1 MITISPIFEKDGDK
15 PYREF
20 FQPEFKSQRL
30 GKQGYWQGEAV
41 ETLHLGNPVPL
52 AAFQNLLHGYTPD
65 GARRLVAES
74 GGADRELGWQLT
86 ISASQSLSVLWALA
100 PARTRL
106 RLEYTHFSSVRYA
119 LSCFEQAI
127 HGWDGEGN
135 LPRGKNPAGLFAAF
149 RSGAAW
155 DQSPHLHT
163 TVFFFNLGLRPD
175 GTAQTFTTDQVKN
188 QRFNLRQSVEEMLV
202 VMLWGDIGA
211 YRLVQGAEQRLAG
224 VPEELSQKFFFDPN
238 YRINRVGKVEEPVK
252 PLPSSYLFSRWQ
264 AQAEQWGWG
273 PKQAEAFL
281 RDARRARDWEE
292 LKGRWRQQVHR
303 GRHLLQETGKSL
315 HSLLQGGKNH
325 TEMPVAK
332 QSKDQ
337 GHEETHSH

>member
-15 PYREF
+15 AYREF
-20 FQPEFKSQRL
+20 FQDEFVAQRL
-30 GKQGYWQGEAV
+30 GKPGYWQGEAAKI
-41 ETLHLGNPVPL
+41 LHLGDPVQWAP
-52 AAFQNLLHGYTPD
+52 FQNLLHGRTPD
-65 GARRLVAES
+65 GAQRLVAES
-74 GGADRELGWQLT
+74 GGSDRELGWQLT
-86 ISASQSLSVLWALA
+86 ISTSPSLSVLWALG
-100 PARTRL
+100 PVRTRG
-106 RLEYTHFSSVRYA
+106 RLEYTHFSSVRHA

-127 HGWDGEGN
+127 HGWDGEGD

-163 TVFFFNLGLRPD
+163 TVFCFNLGLRRD

-188 QRFNLRQSVEEMLV
+188 QRFNLRQSVEEMLE

-211 YRLVQGAEQRLAG
+211 YKQVRGAEQRLAG
-224 VPEELSQKFFFDPN
+224 VPQEVCQKFCFDPK
-238 YRINRVGKVEEPVK
+238 YRINRIGKIEEPAE
-252 PLPSSYLFSRWQ
+252 PLPSKYLFCRWQ
-264 AQAEQWGWG
+264 EQAEQWGWG

-292 LKGRWRQQVHR
+292 LKVRCCYRVAR
-303 GRHLLQETGKSL
+303 GMHLLQETGKSL
-315 HSLLQGGKNH
+315 HGLLQGGKNR

-332 QSKDQ
+332 QSKAQDH
-337 GHEETHSH
+337 GETHSH